1 MKDGAAA
8 ERYFLQ
14 SFRFDPSYPPTS
26 LNLAKIYYERR
37 DFERARFYLTR
48 LTKADVL
55 DADVLWLAIRV
66 ERKLGDRASAESL
79 ATQLRRRHPTSPESA
94 AYQRGAFDE

>member
-1 MKDGAAA
+1 M
-8 ERYFLQ
+8 
-14 SFRFDPSYPPTS
+14 
-26 LNLAKIYYERR
+26 
-37 DFERARFYLTR
+37 
-48 LTKADVL
+48 L